1 MYELLGDFMFSEKM
15 ILCKAKKKNKTI
27 VFPEADFSERTMEA
41 VKYLK
46 KKKIVKIILLGDE
59 SALVLRFKDQ
69 IKGMT
74 IINPKTSE
82 IYDDLVKILFEKRKD
97 KGMTLEEAQKLALD
111 PIYFGTLLVEAG
123 IADGMVA
130 GAETTSEK
138 IIRSA
143 LQIIKAKNKNEI
155 VSSFMMLYGK
165 NKFFKKRGVV
175 FAGDVGLN
183 ISPNAEELAQIG
195 KQTAENFEMF
205 AKKKAKIAMLSY
217 STNGSSKGES
227 VDKVRTAAT
236 ILKRKKLIVD
246 GEIQLDAAVSSEVS
260 KIKNPKGNLCGDAN
274 VFVFPDLNS
283 GNICYKAIQYF
294 SGAKAIGPILQNLN
308 KPVNDLSRGCT
319 VWDIVLVAAVTAI
332 QA

>member
-1 MYELLGDFMFSEKM
+1 MFSEKM
-15 ILCKAKKKNKTI
+15 LIKKAKKKYKTI

-41 VKYLK
+41 AKFLN
-46 KKKIVKIILLGDE
+46 KKKIVRVVLLGDE

-97 KGMTLEEAQKLALD
+97 KGMTFEEAEKLALD
-111 PIYFGTLLVEAG
+111 PICFGMLLVEAG

-138 IIRSA
+138 VIKNA
-143 LQIIKAKNKNEI
+143 LQIIKAKNKDEI
-155 VSSFMMLYGK
+155 ISSFMMLYGK

-175 FAGDVGLN
+175 FASDISLN
-183 ISPNAEELAQIG
+183 LNPNAEQLAQIG
-195 KQTAENFEMF
+195 KQSAESFETF
-205 AKKKAKIAMLSY
+205 VGEKAKVAMLSY
-217 STNGSSKGES
+217 STKGSAKGES
-227 VDKVRTAAT
+227 VEKVKAAT
-236 ILKRKKLIVD
+236 AILKNKRLIVD

-260 KIKNPKGNLCGDAN
+260 RIKNPNGSLNGDAN
-274 VFVFPDLNS
+274 VLVFPDLNS
-283 GNICYKAIQYF
+283 GNICYKAIQQF

-308 KPVNDLSRGCT
+308 KPVNDLSRGCS